1 MNMDEVTSSVS
12 PGPRYTKSPGVP
24 AEQPSE
30 EFPDVH
36 RVVTPSS
43 PHPTFDE
50 IPGGGL
56 RGGFEILFFIL
67 THIFNF

>member
-1 MNMDEVTSSVS
+1 
-12 PGPRYTKSPGVP
+12 
-24 AEQPSE
+24 
-30 EFPDVH
+30 VH